1 MTIGCFDDT
10 ARHSTIRNRQ
20 SAIGNPEYPLSGHSK
35 WSTIKHKKA
44 ALDAK
49 RGKLWSKLARG
60 VTMAAK
66 TGGNPADNPR
76 LRLAIDKAKAANMP
90 KDTIEKAIKKGT
102 GELEGEN
109 YEEVLYEGYGPGGVA
124 VMCRAM
130 TDNRNRTA
138 AEIKKIFE
146 RSGGN
151 LGAPNCVAF
160 QFQQKGVIV
169 VSAEK
174 ASEDRIIEPALEA
187 GADDVRSSD
196 LIHEIITSPDA
207 FEPVRNAVQAA
218 GIEPESADLQMVAMN
233 EIRLDLDTARKVT
246 RLIDA
251 LEDHDDIDAVYTNI
265 DVPDEVVTQLA
276 AEA

>member
-1 MTIGCFDDT
+1 M
-10 ARHSTIRNRQ
+10 
-20 SAIGNPEYPLSGHSK
+20 SGHSK

-49 RGKLWSKLARG
+49 RGKAWSKLARA

-76 LRLAIDKAKAANMP
+76 LRLAIDKAKADNMP

-102 GELEGEN
+102 GELEGQS

-124 VMCRAM
+124 VMCQVV
-130 TDNRNRTA
+130 TDNRNRTS
-138 AEIKKIFE
+138 AEVKKIFE
-146 RSGGN
+146 RAGGN
-151 LGAPNCVAF
+151 LGQPNCVAF

-169 VSAEK
+169 LSADK
-174 ASEDRIIEPALEA
+174 ASEDQIMELALEA
-187 GADDVRSSD
+187 GADDVSSSEM
-196 LIHEIITSPDA
+196 IHEIITTPEA
-207 FEPVRNAVQAA
+207 FEQVKQAVAA
-218 GIEPESADLQMVAMN
+218 AEIEIESADLRMVAAN
-233 EIRLDLDTARKVT
+233 GITLDLSTARKVI

-265 DVPDEVVTQLA
+265 DVPDDVVAQLA
-276 AEA
+276 KE